1 MSWRHNTL
9 ANVFFPPPTST
20 QAARNK
26 SPQRCVQRPNE
37 CRPTKAGRRRL
48 TLTREGRRSGRK
60 SSSVPGLAVE
70 PLSTVGSLPSPWSWF
85 PTAGRKKLL
94 FPRLEARIT
103 QSTERCAGAAEKPVC
118 AGKRRRSRRR
128 RGSIHGRAGLARCEI
143 TSGGGT
149 RCSGRE
155 KAKES
160 QWKRKRGGGGG
171 DKRERE
177 GEKQRVSSL

>member
-1 MSWRHNTL
+1 MGEKAHPYLVLLLSRFRRWVPFLRRGHDSLQLGGRNCCFPGGRHEL
-9 ANVFFPPPTST
+9 
-20 QAARNK
+20 
-26 SPQRCVQRPNE
+26 
-37 CRPTKAGRRRL
+37 
-48 TLTREGRRSGRK
+48 
-60 SSSVPGLAVE
+60 
-70 PLSTVGSLPSPWSWF
+70 
-85 PTAGRKKLL
+85 
-94 FPRLEARIT
+94 T

-177 GEKQRVSSL
+177 RGREAARLFSLNV